1 MRSIEMVVRTFEVE
15 EMVRLPRLAATD
27 VIALGTALVTWAEAA
42 GALPAAIA
50 RALVRVRGGL
60 NTLRAGAETRAQ
72 ENGQSDS
79 KEEWNRA
86 LDMAW
91 AALRWWCKGWSLL
104 PYAENAPQSEVG
116 RKLEALLFPDGLRFT
131 QLPFRT
137 QWVESQTRLGL
148 IEREALAPRITELGG
163 QTILEAVRRA
173 HDDFGRALGLT
184 EASQVSETSAIV
196 REGMDEVVASLR
208 RYILQVTAHADP
220 DDPGS
225 MTLADQLLLPLKTW
239 KTRAPAPA
247 TNDET
252 PGAEPEPVPPA
263 DAPASPLAR

>member
-1 MRSIEMVVRTFEVE
+1 MVVRTYEVE
-15 EMVRLPRLAATD
+15 EMVRLPRLGEAD
-27 VIALGTALVTWAEAA
+27 VIALATALVTRAQAA
-42 GALPAAIA
+42 AALPPPIA
-50 RALVRVRGGL
+50 RELTRVRGGL
-60 NTLRAGAETRAQ
+60 DTLRAGAETRAQ

-86 LDMAW
+86 LDLAW
-91 AALRWWCKGWSLL
+91 AALRWWCKGWALV
-104 PYAENAPQSEVG
+104 PYAENAPQADDG

-163 QTILEAVRRA
+163 QAILDSVRRA

-184 EASQVSETSAIV
+184 EAADMVI
-196 REGMDEVVASLR
+196 GASMRAERDALIDILR
-208 RYILQVTAHADP
+208 RYVLQVTAHADP
-220 DDPGS
+220 DDPDS
-225 MTLADQLLLPLKTW
+225 VALADHLLLPVKTW

-247 TNDET
+247 PTDAAPGDE
-252 PGAEPEPVPPA
+252 PLPAPPA
-263 DAPASPLAR
+263 ADQPASPAR